1 MKRVLYI
8 LVSFLAL
15 GLNAQ
20 NMYETAAFMQND
32 LTGTSRY
39 ISMGGSMG
47 ALGGDVSVMGS
58 NPAGIALY
66 RSNDFA
72 ITGSMAFN
80 RTKATYNGTAVNTN
94 NVNFD
99 VENFGAV
106 LANKVNDGGS
116 LKFFNVGIGYRKKNG
131 LKNEFTMNGSSV
143 ADGMLF
149 SQQYAIRELYD
160 NNPFRLEG
168 LDYMSYE
175 NMYHSWLPLLAAY
188 ANIGDVDGNFLT
200 LPDKSLIY
208 APTGVEFYNDERG
221 GVSEVDFNISANL
234 NDRFY
239 IGATLSAVTVDYTA
253 NSVYYEY
260 DEIGDIYSIGNYNHI
275 EGNGFNI
282 KLGAIVRPFK
292 YSPFK
297 LGVAIHTPT
306 WYKLANYYYA
316 DIKGPFGDF
325 YDTRDEELYYDVLRV
340 RSKFNSPWR
349 YIASASYTFDT
360 FMALNVDYEYADYS
374 TSEYKMVEAGS
385 KGAQNE
391 EIKYNLAKQHSVR
404 VGAEFNLGG
413 GVSLRGGYCYSTA
426 PFKADAYKEM
436 MNMPVTL
443 TSTDYNNRFD
453 KESVTVGA
461 GYRSKMFYFDIA
473 YVFDT
478 QKADFYTYYDRE
490 YINPAAKMEYSNH
503 TLTATLGI
511 KF

>member
-1 MKRVLYI
+1 M
-8 LVSFLAL
+8 
-15 GLNAQ
+15 
-20 NMYETAAFMQND
+20 
-32 LTGTSRY
+32 
-39 ISMGGSMG
+39 
-47 ALGGDVSVMGS
+47 
-58 NPAGIALY
+58 
-66 RSNDFA
+66 
-72 ITGSMAFN
+72 
-80 RTKATYNGTAVNTN
+80 
-94 NVNFD
+94 
-99 VENFGAV
+99 
-106 LANKVNDGGS
+106 
-116 LKFFNVGIGYRKKNG
+116 
-131 LKNEFTMNGSSV
+131 
-143 ADGMLF
+143 
-149 SQQYAIRELYD
+149 
-160 NNPFRLEG
+160 
-168 LDYMSYE
+168 
-175 NMYHSWLPLLAAY
+175 
-188 ANIGDVDGNFLT
+188 
-200 LPDKSLIY
+200 
-208 APTGVEFYNDERG
+208 
-221 GVSEVDFNISANL
+221 
-234 NDRFY
+234 
-239 IGATLSAVTVDYTA
+239 
-253 NSVYYEY
+253 
-260 DEIGDIYSIGNYNHI
+260 
-275 EGNGFNI
+275 
-282 KLGAIVRPFK
+282 RPFK